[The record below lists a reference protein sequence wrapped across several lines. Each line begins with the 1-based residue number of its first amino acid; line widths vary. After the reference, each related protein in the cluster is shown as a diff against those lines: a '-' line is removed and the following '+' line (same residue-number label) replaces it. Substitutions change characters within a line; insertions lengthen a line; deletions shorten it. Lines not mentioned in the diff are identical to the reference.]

1 MSKQLENFSFAVP
14 VKNENTRTRLNSYAG
29 FYWCTEKKLSLA
41 LSRLAIAMD
50 DAGYDED
57 DFEEPVRVN
66 FPVEDDIPAEGV
78 FDMAFCRH
86 RELGGTDGKTLVI
99 IHDADKL
106 VQETPQPKSWPELT
120 EVSKLPLRQR
130 FVAQLLAEDDYLY
143 HVDKEQM
150 AEILRLESDSQ
161 NTFAQTFILAAE
173 NVEQIENAVEFD
185 IFRAAKSYKQLFP
198 VDGKKPELTT
208 VTQFLTDY
216 FGADCINRAM
226 VISEWTERLQNK
238 RTPDAKPAEPFV
250 DFSKLSPE
258 TQNAVLVKYGV
269 CENITANMVTD
280 ASDLL
285 QEGMSSFEGH
295 IVEALGKTPEI
306 NSMYPERMLFAIGW
320 VKCKCKSNAKWPEIQ
335 TELRHWKKR
344 QDAERKDT
352 GPSKSVIDIARAR
365 AERHENSQIT
375 ENVATNINPV
385 TAAVR
390 REYKQTWKTLDEELA
405 IAFWPG
411 DVNPGKVDGS
421 VLCWAKTEVIG
432 KDREDWKRFSAS
444 MRKRPDAL
452 YFDLP
457 TIFGLVRERPDDIH
471 KDPVALNLYI
481 CEYLK
486 TNGVFEDEKADHETS
501 DAHQQPTLEA
511 GAVETTTSHDEN
523 AEGQVEAESSVERE
537 GPFYFL
543 LPDGEKYGR
552 ANKLTG
558 LNKALADGC
567 TEISREEYMA
577 RKNGTFKATE
587 ENRSINDESGAQ
599 EQSKV
604 TVEDV
609 NKIMAAARGE
619 YVDGISDPNDQ
630 KWIPGIQNRDTTSQ
644 SEPETEQ
651 TEPESQQNEPD
662 QETHDEAQEMA
673 QTSEIMGDENA
684 ADVHAGNG
692 CDETGDAANSV
703 VVMNGSNIRR
713 STSRIWHHL
722 VIDLETMGTNIN
734 APIVVIAGVLFD
746 PQTGEIGLVFYKVI
760 SLVDAMKSGGIP
772 DGETIEWWLKQSSE
786 ARSALLMDQIP
797 LDDALL
803 QLREFIDENADE
815 KFIQVW
821 GNGATFDNT
830 ILRRSYERLG
840 IPCPWRYYNDRDV
853 RTIVELG
860 KAIGFDAR
868 ATVPFEGVR
877 HNALDDARH
886 QAKCVSA
893 ILQKLTPNQADF

>member
-1 MSKQLENFSFAVP
+1 MSKQVENFSFAVP
-14 VKNENTRTRLNSYAG
+14 VKNEDTRTRLDSNAG

-66 FPVEDDIPAEGV
+66 FPVEDDTPAEGV
-78 FDMAFCRH
+78 FDIAFCRN
-86 RELGGTDGKTLVI
+86 REVGGADGKTLVI
-99 IHDADKL
+99 IPSTVEL
-106 VQETPQPKSWPELT
+106 SLENPQPKSWPELT
-120 EVSKLPLRQR
+120 EVAKLPLRQR
-130 FVAQLLAEDDYLY
+130 IVAQLLAEDDYLY

-150 AEILRLESDSQ
+150 AAILRLESDSQ
-161 NTFAQTFILAAE
+161 NTFTQTFVLAAE
-173 NVEQIENAVEFD
+173 NVEQIEDAVGFD
-185 IFRAAKSYKQLFP
+185 IFRAAKAYKQLFP
-198 VDGKKPELTT
+198 SSDKKPEQAT
-208 VTQFLTDY
+208 VNQFLTEY
-216 FGADCINRAM
+216 FSAECINRAM
-226 VISEWTERLQNK
+226 VVSEWVERLQS
-238 RTPDAKPAEPFV
+238 TTTADAKPEEPYV
-250 DFSKLSPE
+250 DFSKLSTE

-269 CENITANMVTD
+269 CENITADMVTD
-280 ASDLL
+280 ARDLL

-306 NSMYPERMLFAIGW
+306 NSMYPERKLFAIRW

-335 TELRHWKKR
+335 TELRNWKKR

-365 AERHENSQIT
+365 AERQENRQIT
-375 ENVATNINPV
+375 ENVATDINPV
-385 TAAVR
+385 TAVIR

-411 DVNPGKVDGS
+411 DVEPGKVDGG
-421 VLCWAKTEVIG
+421 VLRWAKTEIIG

-444 MRKRPDAL
+444 MRKRSDAL
-452 YFDLP
+452 CFNMT

-471 KDPVALNLYI
+471 KDPVALNRYI

-501 DAHQQPTLEA
+501 DADQQPALEA
-511 GAVETTTSHDEN
+511 GAVETTTAHNEK
-523 AEGQVEAESSVERE
+523 AEGPVEAESSVERE

-552 ANKLTG
+552 ANKLAG
-558 LNKALADGC
+558 LNKALAVGC

-577 RKNGTFKATE
+577 RKNGTFKTTE
-587 ENRSINDESGAQ
+587 ENCNKDDDSGRQ
-599 EQSKV
+599 EQNKV

-609 NKIMAAARGE
+609 NKVMAAARGE
-619 YVDGISDPNDQ
+619 FIDGISDPNDQ
-630 KWIPGIQNRDTTSQ
+630 KWIPGVQIRDTANQ
-644 SEPETEQ
+644 SESETEQ
-651 TEPESQQNEPD
+651 TEPESQQNEPL
-662 QETHDEAQEMA
+662 QESHEEMPQA
-673 QTSEIMGDENA
+673 SEIVGDESA
-684 ADVHAGNG
+684 TDVHANSS
-692 CDETGDAANSV
+692 CNEPDKAPNSV
-703 VVMNGSNIRR
+703 VSMNGNKINLT
-713 STSRIWHHL
+713 TSKMWHHL
-722 VIDLETMGTNIN
+722 MIDLETMGTNIN
-734 APIVVIAGVLFD
+734 APIVVIACVLFD
-746 PQTGEIGLVFYKVI
+746 PQTGEIGPVFYKVI
-760 SLVDAMKSGGIP
+760 SLVDATKSGAIP

-786 ARSALLMDQIP
+786 ARSALLVDQIP

-803 QLREFIDENADE
+803 QLREFIDENANE

-830 ILRRSYERLG
+830 ILRRSYERQG

-860 KAIGFDAR
+860 KTIGFDAK
-868 ATVPFEGVR
+868 TVIPFEGVR

-886 QAKCVSA
+886 QAKYVSA
-893 ILQKLTPNQADF
+893 IWQKLIPNQADF